1 MLEDCVGREREVGRD
16 AQGEQMEVARE
27 EAGDEVRG
35 RELRV
40 LRVGERDA
48 DLVEA
53 RGVEDFER
61 LTDLDEVGGV
71 VEVQERAAE
80 LRSLFVSS

>member
-1 MLEDCVGREREVGRD
+1 MLEDRVGRKREVGRD
-16 AQGEQMEVARE
+16 AQGEQVEVARE
-27 EAGDEVRG
+27 EARDEVRG

-61 LTDLDEVGGV
+61 LADLDEVGGI
-71 VEVQERAAE
+71 VEV
-80 LRSLFVSS
+80 

>member
-16 AQGEQMEVARE
+16 AQGEEVEVARE

-61 LTDLDEVGGV
+61 LPDLDEVGGV
-71 VEVQERAAE
+71 VEVQERAA
-80 LRSLFVSS
+80 